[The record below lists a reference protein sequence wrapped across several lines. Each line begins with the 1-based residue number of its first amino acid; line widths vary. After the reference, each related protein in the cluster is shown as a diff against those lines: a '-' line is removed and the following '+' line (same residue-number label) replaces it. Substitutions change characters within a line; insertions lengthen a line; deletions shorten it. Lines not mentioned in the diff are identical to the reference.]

1 MATSTDH
8 PGEIAATLIGA
19 SRASSELRHDL
30 ELAAGVSLG
39 VMIAGEYG
47 VGKKRLARLIHRRS
61 ARRNAP
67 FIVIPCSEGSER
79 QIEGRLFGCSGGGR
93 GALDRADGGTLFLHD
108 VGALSP
114 RLQSQLVEFVGTRTS
129 TGPRRRGAKCQLNVR
144 LICATT
150 APLVDPHAASEF
162 REDLY
167 YLLNGIYLAV
177 PPLRERP
184 EDVEPLLDYFTS
196 YYARR
201 TGVSQPKLTE
211 EWRASCRAHDWPG
224 NIRQLQAAAAMLV
237 APKGPMSPRQIFQS
251 VADVRART

>member
-1 MATSTDH
+1 MPARADH

-19 SRASSELRHDL
+19 SHACTELRHDL
-30 ELAAGVSLG
+30 ELAAGISLG

-61 ARRNAP
+61 LRRNAP
-67 FIVIPCSEGSER
+67 FLVIPCGEVSER
-79 QIEGRLFGCSGGGR
+79 QLEGRLFGRPGGER
-93 GALDRADGGTLFLHD
+93 GAIERADGGTLFLQD
-108 VGALSP
+108 VGSLSP
-114 RLQSQLVEFVGTRTS
+114 SLQDRLAEFAASRTS
-129 TGPRRRGAKCQLNVR
+129 RPSRAGGEGRQLDVR
-144 LICATT
+144 LICATKT
-150 APLVDPHAASEF
+150 PLVGRPAEFRF

-201 TGVSQPKLTE
+201 SGVSQPRLTE

-224 NIRQLQAAAAMLV
+224 NVRQLQAAAAMLV
-237 APKGPMSPRQIFQS
+237 SPNGPITPRQIFQS
-251 VADVRART
+251 VADVKARV

>member
-1 MATSTDH
+1 MSTRTDH

-47 VGKKRLARLIHRRS
+47 VGKKRLAHLIHRRS
-61 ARRNAP
+61 TRRNAP
-67 FIVIPCSEGSER
+67 FVVIRCSEGSQR
-79 QIEGRLFGCSGGGR
+79 QIDGRLFGRSAKGR
-93 GALDRADGGTLFLHD
+93 SAFERADGGTLFLYD
-108 VGALSP
+108 VGSLSP
-114 RLQSQLVEFVGTRTS
+114 RLQSRLAEFIATRTS
-129 TGPRRRGAKCQLNVR
+129 MGSRGNGVQRQLDVR

-150 APLVDPHAASEF
+150 APLVDPKSRF

-201 TGVSQPKLTE
+201 SGVSRPTLTE

-224 NIRQLQAAAAMLV
+224 NVRQLQAAAAILV
-237 APKGPMSPRQIFQS
+237 APNGPVTPRQIFQS
-251 VADVRART
+251 VADVRSRT

>member
-1 MATSTDH
+1 MPTRTDH

-19 SRASSELRHDL
+19 SRASNELRHDL

-67 FIVIPCSEGSER
+67 FVPIPCSEGAER
-79 QIEGRLFGCSGGGR
+79 QIEGRLFGRSGKRR
-93 GALDRADGGTLFLHD
+93 GALERADGGTLFLDD

-114 RLQSQLVEFVGTRTS
+114 RLQSRLAEFIATRRS
-129 TGPRRRGAKCQLNVR
+129 VSRGKDVQRQLNVR

-150 APLVDPHAASEF
+150 TPLAGPDTASAF

-167 YLLNGIYLAV
+167 YLLNGVYLAV

-184 EDVEPLLDYFTS
+184 EDVEPLLDYFTA

-201 TGVSQPKLTE
+201 SGVSRPTLTE
-211 EWRASCRAHDWPG
+211 EWRARCRAHDWPG
-224 NIRQLQAAAAMLV
+224 NVRQLQAAAAILA
-237 APKGPMSPRQIFQS
+237 APDRSLTPRQIFQS
-251 VADVRART
+251 VADVRPKI